1 MVQQRMVVRNKI
13 GIHTRPA
20 ALLIDLASKFHSKIM
35 ITKDGRS
42 ASLESLVRLLALR
55 VKQDNEI
62 LVSAEGEDESAA
74 LAAVLSLVESGFGEE

>member
-1 MVQQRMVVRNKI
+1 MVQQEMVVRNKI

>member
-1 MVQQRMVVRNKI
+1 MVQQEMVVHNKI